1 MFPEIMKSFITLL
14 IIIDPFVS
22 AVFFLGQFKNKS
34 DAERNKAIWTAILVA
49 AALLFLFLFT
59 GLFLLDTLNISLNGF
74 MIGGGIILLI
84 MGVTTVLGIEFGG
97 HHEKISSAAI
107 LLGTPML
114 SGPGALTTIIILS
127 NDYGMMIPAI
137 AAALVLIVSFIILKF
152 ADKVEKLL
160 GKEIIEIFS
169 KVLGLLLA
177 ALAVDFIY
185 LGIKGFI
192 VGG

>member
-1 MFPEIMKSFITLL
+1 MFNEIMKSFITLF
-14 IIIDPFVS
+14 IIVDPFVS
-22 AVFFLGQFKNKS
+22 AVFFVSQFKNSSEK
-34 DAERNKAIWTAILVA
+34 ERNKALWTAISVS

-97 HHEKISSAAI
+97 HQKRISSAAI

-127 NDYGMMIPAI
+127 NDYGMLIPAI
-137 AAALVLIVSFIILKF
+137 AAASVLFVSFLILKF

-185 LGIKGFI
+185 LGIRGFI
-192 VGG
+192 TGG